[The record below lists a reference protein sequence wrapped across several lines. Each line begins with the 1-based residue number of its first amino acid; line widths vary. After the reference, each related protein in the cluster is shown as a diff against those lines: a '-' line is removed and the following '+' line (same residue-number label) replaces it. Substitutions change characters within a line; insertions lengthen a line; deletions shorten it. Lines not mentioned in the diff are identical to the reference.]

1 VEGIESGAQ
10 LRAIQDIGA
19 DEVQGYFLGGPTAD
33 PLSQLS
39 CPKGIVANVMQDLV
53 ATEPMAIEPI

>member
-10 LRAIQDIGA
+10 LRAIKDIGA

-33 PLSQLS
+33 PLSQLE
-39 CPKGIVANVMQDLV
+39 GIAANVMQDLV
-53 ATEPMAIEPI
+53 TTEPMAIEPI